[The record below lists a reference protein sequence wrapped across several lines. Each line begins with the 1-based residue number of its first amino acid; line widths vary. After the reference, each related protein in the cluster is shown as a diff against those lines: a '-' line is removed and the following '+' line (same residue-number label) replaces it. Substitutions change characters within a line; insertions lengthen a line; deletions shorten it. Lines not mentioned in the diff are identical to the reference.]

1 MTKTRPNLTG
11 RRDWKLTDNFKKII
25 VSGNILE
32 VFTYQKEPT
41 GRDHSKEKIDAYN
54 ALDLE
59 NTSFE
64 MITEDRTLERR
75 LQSTRE
81 ARNLTRR
88 LALMNFNNEDKFIT
102 LTYKDNMRDLGK
114 ADKDFKDFVKRFKYQ
129 MGMDQLK
136 YLAVRERQKRG
147 AIHYHML
154 CDWKQE
160 MKTEEEIRHFER
172 VLGTGNWGVGIW
184 RGGFVDIKPID
195 HVDNVGAYIIKYMT
209 KNLSIE
215 LYKGKKL
222 YLCSQGL
229 ERPKEYKG
237 IEAEVLFATYNL
249 GHKKEVFTNHY
260 ESEYLGT
267 ITYHEY
273 NLSRDTQL
281 QLSPDA
287 QQAIFR

>member
-1 MTKTRPNLTG
+1 M
-11 RRDWKLTDNFKKII
+11 TDNFRKII

-32 VFTYQKEPT
+32 VYTYQKEPT
-41 GRDHSKEKIDAYN
+41 GRDFTKEKNDAYN

-59 NTSFE
+59 STSFE
-64 MITEDRTLERR
+64 LEQEDRTHERR
-75 LQSTRE
+75 LQTTRE

-88 LALMNFNNEDKFIT
+88 LALMNFNSDDKFIT
-102 LTYKDNMRDLGK
+102 LTYKANMTDLVK
-114 ADKDFKDFVKRFKYQ
+114 ADKDFKDFIKRFKYK
-129 MGMDQLK
+129 MGIDLK

-147 AIHYHML
+147 AIHYHLL

-160 MKTEEEIRHFER
+160 MKTEQEIRHFER
-172 VLGTGNWGVGIW
+172 VLGSGQWGEGIW
-184 RGGFVDIKPID
+184 RGGFVDIKPIE

-209 KNLSIE
+209 KELSIE

-229 ERPKEYKG
+229 ERPVEYKG
-237 IEAEVLFATYNL
+237 IEAETLFATYNL
-249 GHKKEVFTNHY
+249 GHKKEVFTNTY

-281 QLSPDA
+281 QPIQDK